1 MIRGFNTPETTPSSI
16 PTTPA
21 TAPGKL
27 ADRTISES
35 HLAHLSSETVRIEM
49 EGAALLSAVGPPAER
64 PTAKVSETLSIS
76 GVTRP
81 VMRLSQHGFATVN
94 LGMPIQTLRIEMGKR
109 CRECARH
116 DSQSGTSRRQPSYQ
130 RMTNTETAALA
141 AISPA
146 FEEKRWSRT
155 PGTCDAMTTA
165 SAPQSSI
172 ASSRALVSS
181 VAGS

>member
-1 MIRGFNTPETTPSSI
+1 MEAPGTPQRV
-16 PTTPA
+16 
-21 TAPGKL
+21 GKL
-27 ADRTISES
+27 ANRTISES
-35 HLAHLSSETVRIEM
+35 PSARLPSETVLIEK
-49 EGAALLSAVGPPAER
+49 EGAAILSPVQQPAR
-64 PTAKVSETLSIS
+64 RIPTKVSKTLSIS
-76 GVTRP
+76 GATRP
-81 VMRLSQHGFATVN
+81 VIRLRQHGFATAN
-94 LGMPIQTLRIEMGKR
+94 LGMPIQTLRIEVGKR
-109 CRECARH
+109 CSECARH

-130 RMTNTETAALA
+130 RMTNTDTAALA

-181 VAGS
+181 VAGSWLVTE